1 MKYYMVI
8 CLRGHCGTGHST
20 EIKFA
25 IRANNL
31 LEACDKA
38 KRMPSVKHTRMA
50 IYGKEITE
58 QEYNEYRQVSAYE
71 KFNQYSVSA
80 KKTRRR

>member
-1 MKYYMVI
+1 MKFYMVM
-8 CLRGHCGTGHST
+8 CHRGHCGTGHST

-25 IRANNL
+25 IRAANL

-50 IYGKEITE
+50 IYGREITE
-58 QEYNEYRQVSAYE
+58 EEYNEYRQVSAYE
-71 KFNQYSVSA
+71 RFNQNQQKA
-80 KKTRRR
+80 RRRR